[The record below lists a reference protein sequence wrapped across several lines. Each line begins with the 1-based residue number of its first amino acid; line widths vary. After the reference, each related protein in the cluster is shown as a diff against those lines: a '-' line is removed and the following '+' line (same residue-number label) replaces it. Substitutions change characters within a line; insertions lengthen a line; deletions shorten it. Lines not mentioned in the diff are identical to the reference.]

1 MEPRNRP
8 GIDQEASMKSMIPG
22 LLLLP
27 ALAMAQEP
35 VPEDVPAPPVL
46 PQPVQSGEALEPE
59 VTIIESD
66 KGTIY
71 EYRANGALY
80 MVKVQPVAGPPYYLL
95 DTDGDGQM
103 DVRQNRAW
111 DNHVPQ
117 WVLFRF

>member
-1 MEPRNRP
+1 
-8 GIDQEASMKSMIPG
+8 MKSIVAG

-27 ALAMAQEP
+27 AFALAQDEA
-35 VPEDVPAPPVL
+35 PEDVPAPPVL
-46 PQPVQSGEALEPE
+46 PEPVQSGEVLQPE
-59 VTIIESD
+59 VTIIESE

-80 MVKVQPVAGPPYYLL
+80 MVKIQPVSGPPYYLL

-103 DVRQNRAW
+103 DVRQDRPW

>member
-1 MEPRNRP
+1 
-8 GIDQEASMKSMIPG
+8 MKRYLTA
-22 LLLLP
+22 LLLALP
-27 ALAMAQEP
+27 LTCMAEQPPPPLEP
-35 VPEDVPAPPVL
+35 LPDDDAPPI
-46 PQPVQSGEALEPE
+46 PSGTDEAEELEPE

-80 MVKVQPVAGPPYYLL
+80 MVKVQPASGPPYYLL

-103 DVRQNRAW
+103 DVRQNRPW

>member
-1 MEPRNRP
+1 
-8 GIDQEASMKSMIPG
+8 MKRMIAG
-22 LLLLP
+22 LMLLSGL
-27 ALAMAQEP
+27 ALAQEP
-35 VPEDVPAPPVL
+35 VPEDIPAPPVL
-46 PQPVQSGEALEPE
+46 PEPVQSGQALEPE
-59 VTIIESD
+59 VTIVESD

-80 MVKVQPVAGPPYYLL
+80 MVKVQPVSGPPYYLL

-103 DVRQNRAW
+103 DVRQNRPW